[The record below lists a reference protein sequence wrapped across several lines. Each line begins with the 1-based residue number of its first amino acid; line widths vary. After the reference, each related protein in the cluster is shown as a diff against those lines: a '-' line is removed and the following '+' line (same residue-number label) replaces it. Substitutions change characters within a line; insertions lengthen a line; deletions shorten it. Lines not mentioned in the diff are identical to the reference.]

1 MYGILAQTPAQT
13 PADFGVSTGEV
24 IGYLLKVVFVLIII
38 IGMIVVLIKFLAQ
51 KNHAFL
57 GNRAITMLGGV
68 QLGPNKSLQLIEIG
82 HSLYIIGVS
91 ERIQLLEK
99 IDDPEEIEHIKS
111 SLHLHEPAAS
121 LLARLTSRL
130 RLRKPQDH
138 EQASVSFEEMF
149 ALKMKQ
155 VSGQQKKVRDLL
167 TDDDRRQDG
176 PEGI

>member
-24 IGYLLKVVFVLIII
+24 IGYLLKVLFVLIII

-51 KNHAFL
+51 KNRTFL

-91 ERIQLLEK
+91 ERIHLLEK
-99 IDDPEEIEHIKS
+99 IDDPAEIEHIKNA
-111 SLHLHEPAAS
+111 LKLHEPEAN
-121 LLARLTSRL
+121 LLARLTGRL
-130 RLRKPQDH
+130 RMKKPQDH
-138 EQASVSFEEMF
+138 VKSSVSFEEMF
-149 ALKMKQ
+149 AIKMKQ

-167 TDDDRRQDG
+167 ADDDRREDR
-176 PEGI
+176 PEEI